1 MEKKIL
7 IIDDDADIR
16 FTVREICKLRKW
28 RTLEAACYEEA
39 APLLERER
47 PDLILMDY
55 HMPGLGGVRA
65 IQEIRRTNYS
75 IPIIVLTIEER
86 EAIVNRFFEAGAD
99 DYSVKPIKALD
110 LVARINTHLRYRE
123 QLYADGSKNITP
135 HTLRMIE
142 DCLRSFN
149 DPVDIETLG
158 ANLDISSKTLYRY
171 LQYMLR
177 SGVVVVDSSYGK
189 VGRPKTF
196 YKLRQQ

>member
-55 HMPGLGGVRA
+55 HMPGLGGVHA

-177 SGVVVVDSSYGK
+177 SGVVVADSSYGK

>member
-65 IQEIRRTNYS
+65 IQEIRRANYS

-177 SGVVVVDSSYGK
+177 SGVVVADSSYGK

>member
-1 MEKKIL
+1 
-7 IIDDDADIR
+7 
-16 FTVREICKLRKW
+16 
-28 RTLEAACYEEA
+28 
-39 APLLERER
+39 
-47 PDLILMDY
+47 
-55 HMPGLGGVRA
+55 MPGLDGVRA

-177 SGVVVVDSSYGK
+177 SGVVVADSSYGK

>member
-39 APLLERER
+39 APLLEQER
-47 PDLILMDY
+47 PDLILIDY
-55 HMPGLGGVRA
+55 HMPGLDGVRA

-135 HTLRMIE
+135 RTLRMIE

-177 SGVVVVDSSYGK
+177 SGVVVADSSYGK

>member
-39 APLLERER
+39 APLLEQER
-47 PDLILMDY
+47 PDLILIDY

-135 HTLRMIE
+135 RTLRMIE

-149 DPVDIETLG
+149 DPVDIETLS

-177 SGVVVVDSSYGK
+177 SGVVVADSSYGK

>member
-55 HMPGLGGVRA
+55 HMPGLDGVRA

-123 QLYADGSKNITP
+123 QIYADGSKNITP

-177 SGVVVVDSSYGK
+177 SGVVVADSSYGK

>member
-47 PDLILMDY
+47 PDLILVDY

-177 SGVVVVDSSYGK
+177 SGVVVADSSYGK

>member
-149 DPVDIETLG
+149 DPVDIETLS

-177 SGVVVVDSSYGK
+177 SGVVVADSSYGK

>member
-135 HTLRMIE
+135 RTLRMIE

-177 SGVVVVDSSYGK
+177 SGVVVADSSYGK

>member
-123 QLYADGSKNITP
+123 QLYADGSINITR

-177 SGVVVVDSSYGK
+177 SGVVVADSSYGK

-196 YKLRQQ
+196 YNLREQ

>member
-39 APLLERER
+39 APLLEQER

-177 SGVVVVDSSYGK
+177 SGVVVADSSYGK

>member
-1 MEKKIL
+1 MDKKIL

-28 RTLEAACYEEA
+28 RTLEASCYEEA
-39 APLLERER
+39 APILERER

-55 HMPGLGGVRA
+55 HMPGLDGVRA

-86 EAIVNRFFEAGAD
+86 EAVVNRFFEAGAD

-135 HTLRMIE
+135 RTLRMIE

-149 DPVDIETLG
+149 DPVDIETLS

-177 SGVVVVDSSYGK
+177 SGVVVADSSYGK
-189 VGRPKTF
+189 VGRPRTF

>member
-158 ANLDISSKTLYRY
+158 ANLDISSKTL
-171 LQYMLR
+171 
-177 SGVVVVDSSYGK
+177 
-189 VGRPKTF
+189 
-196 YKLRQQ
+196 

>member
-1 MEKKIL
+1 MAKKIL
-7 IIDDDADIR
+7 IIDTDADIR
-16 FTVREICKLRKW
+16 FTVREIGKLRKW

-39 APLLERER
+39 APLLEQER
-47 PDLILMDY
+47 PDLILIDY
-55 HMPGLGGVRA
+55 HMPGLDGVRA

-135 HTLRMIE
+135 RTLRMIE

-149 DPVDIETLG
+149 DPVDIETLS

-177 SGVVVVDSSYGK
+177 SGVVVADSSYGK

>member
-86 EAIVNRFFEAGAD
+86 EAILNRFFEAGAD
-99 DYSVKPIKALD
+99 DYSVKHIKALD

-177 SGVVVVDSSYGK
+177 SGVVVADSSYGK

>member
-55 HMPGLGGVRA
+55 HMPGLDGVRA

-177 SGVVVVDSSYGK
+177 SGVVVADSSYGK

>member
-177 SGVVVVDSSYGK
+177 SGVVVADSSYGK

>member
-55 HMPGLGGVRA
+55 HMPGLDEYAPFGDPARV
-65 IQEIRRTNYS
+65 S

-86 EAIVNRFFEAGAD
+86 ESIVNRFFEAGAD

-123 QLYADGSKNITP
+123 QIYADGSKNITP
-135 HTLRMIE
+135 RTLRMIE

-171 LQYMLR
+171 LQWR
-177 SGVVVVDSSYGK
+177 AAGRGGGADSSYGGK
-189 VGRPKTF
+189 RRPKTF

>member
-39 APLLERER
+39 APLLEQER
-47 PDLILMDY
+47 PDLILIDY
-55 HMPGLGGVRA
+55 HMPGLDGVRA

-123 QLYADGSKNITP
+123 QRYADGSKNITP
-135 HTLRMIE
+135 RTLRMIE

-149 DPVDIETLG
+149 DPVDIETLS

-177 SGVVVVDSSYGK
+177 SGVVVADSSYGK

>member
-86 EAIVNRFFEAGAD
+86 ETIVNRFFEAGAD

-177 SGVVVVDSSYGK
+177 SGVVVADSSYGK

>member
-39 APLLERER
+39 APLLEQER
-47 PDLILMDY
+47 PDLILIDY
-55 HMPGLGGVRA
+55 HMPGLDGVRA

-99 DYSVKPIKALD
+99 DYSAKPIKALD

-135 HTLRMIE
+135 RTLRMIE

-149 DPVDIETLG
+149 DPVDIETLS

-177 SGVVVVDSSYGK
+177 SGVVVADSSYGK

-196 YKLRQQ
+196 SKLRQQ

>member
-39 APLLERER
+39 APLLEQER
-47 PDLILMDY
+47 PDLILIDY
-55 HMPGLGGVRA
+55 HMPGLDGVRA

-177 SGVVVVDSSYGK
+177 SGVVVADSSYGK

>member
-55 HMPGLGGVRA
+55 HMPGLDGVRA

-86 EAIVNRFFEAGAD
+86 ETIVNRFFEAGAD

-177 SGVVVVDSSYGK
+177 SGVVVADSSYGK

>member
-123 QLYADGSKNITP
+123 QIYADGSKNITP

-142 DCLRSFN
+142 DCLLSFN

-177 SGVVVVDSSYGK
+177 SGVVVADSSYGK

>member
-123 QLYADGSKNITP
+123 QIYADGSKNITP

-177 SGVVVVDSSYGK
+177 SGVVVADSSYGK

>member
-149 DPVDIETLG
+149 DPVDIETLS

-177 SGVVVVDSSYGK
+177 SGVVVADSSYGK

-196 YKLRQQ
+196 YKLHQQ

>member
-39 APLLERER
+39 APLLEQER

-55 HMPGLGGVRA
+55 HMPGLDGVRA

-86 EAIVNRFFEAGAD
+86 ETIVNRFFEAGAD

-135 HTLRMIE
+135 RTLRMIE

-177 SGVVVVDSSYGK
+177 SGVVVADSSYGK

>member
-158 ANLDISSKTLYRY
+158 ANLDISSKTLYLY

-177 SGVVVVDSSYGK
+177 SGVVVADSSYGK

>member
-135 HTLRMIE
+135 HTLRMSE

-158 ANLDISSKTLYRY
+158 ANLDMSSKTLYRY

-177 SGVVVVDSSYGK
+177 SGVVVADSSYGK

>member
-123 QLYADGSKNITP
+123 QLDADGSKNITP

-177 SGVVVVDSSYGK
+177 SGVVVADSSYGK

>member
-39 APLLERER
+39 APLLEQER
-47 PDLILMDY
+47 PDLILIDY
-55 HMPGLGGVRA
+55 HMPGLDGVRA

-99 DYSVKPIKALD
+99 D
-110 LVARINTHLRYRE
+110 
-123 QLYADGSKNITP
+123 
-135 HTLRMIE
+135 
-142 DCLRSFN
+142 
-149 DPVDIETLG
+149 
-158 ANLDISSKTLYRY
+158 
-171 LQYMLR
+171 
-177 SGVVVVDSSYGK
+177 
-189 VGRPKTF
+189 
-196 YKLRQQ
+196 